1 MKENKIIE
9 GVDLFLVIALAA
21 ILIISSFIN
30 YPPLAALSIVLL
42 ILLVWRSVNRRKSR
56 ELEYFRGIEVLNENF
71 DDVTRAAV
79 FSMPFPL
86 VMISPRGKIKW
97 YNSQFSDCFE
107 FGEPMINHQID
118 EVVDEFLMSKI
129 VDDETQ
135 FIEMMIH
142 ERCYRFYLNFF
153 KDIGEKKEEIYLL
166 YGVDISKENDIRRRF
181 VNEAY
186 NAMHLQ
192 VDNYDEIFDA
202 TDEDMRPMVFAEI
215 DRVIS
220 EYFHRYE
227 AYIKKFDQDSY
238 VITVTHGELVKIM
251 ADKFTVL
258 DEVRDIELGNTLPP
272 TLSIGVN
279 TQGLN
284 PLDLYRGALA
294 AMDIAIGRGGDQVVV
309 KDGELLH
316 YFGGKNNALE
326 KRNKVKARVISHAL
340 AQMIRQ
346 ADQVFIMGH
355 KNPDMDSFGSA
366 LGIYEAC
373 KMENRKGFIVLNEV
387 VPSIRNIYEKVMDYD
402 KDYEKVFIDSDE
414 AVLKA
419 TPKSLVVIV
428 DNHRRASLECAD
440 LLDITEHVVLIDH
453 HRRGADYIDSATIT
467 YLETYVSSASEM
479 VTELLFYMAD
489 DLKIPQVVA
498 EALLAGI
505 SVDTK
510 NFYYQ
515 TGVRTFEA
523 ASILK
528 RQGADSIAVKNL
540 FKDDESTVRSKSEVV
555 SNAKI
560 YRDNIAIG
568 VFDEENE
575 DSILVAS
582 VSADELMSI
591 LGIDASF
598 VLTRSRGRIHISG
611 RSLGKISV
619 QLILE
624 KIGGGGHLTSA
635 GAQLDS
641 TMEEAVET
649 LKGAIDDFFK
659 EEENESNTD

>member
-1 MKENKIIE
+1 MKENKFIE
-9 GVDLFLVIALAA
+9 GVDLFLMITLVAT
-21 ILIISSFIN
+21 LIISSFIN
-30 YPPLAALSIVLL
+30 YPPLTALSILIL
-42 ILLVWRSVNRRKSR
+42 ILLVWRSAERRKRR
-56 ELEYFRGIEVLNENF
+56 EIAHCREIEVLNESF
-71 DDVTRAAV
+71 DDVTRVAV

-86 VMISPRGKIKW
+86 VMITPDGVIKW
-97 YNSQFSDCFE
+97 YNSQFSDCFSLDD
-107 FGEPMINHQID
+107 PVLNHPID
-118 EVVDEFLMSKI
+118 DVVDEFLMSRI
-129 VDDETQ
+129 TDEQTEY
-135 FIEMMIH
+135 IEMIIQ
-142 ERCYRFYLNFF
+142 EKCYRFYLNYF
-153 KDIGEKKEEIYLL
+153 KDIGEKNEEIYLL
-166 YGVDISKENDIRRRF
+166 YGVDISQEHDLRRRF
-181 VNEAY
+181 VNETY
-186 NAMHLQ
+186 NAILLQ
-192 VDNYDEIFDA
+192 IDNYDEIFDA

-227 AYIKKFDQDSY
+227 SYIKKFDQDSY
-238 VITVTHGELVKIM
+238 VITVTHGELVKMM

-258 DEVRDIELGNTLPP
+258 DGVREIALGNTLPP

-279 TQGLN
+279 TQGEN

-294 AMDIAIGRGGDQVVV
+294 SMDIAIGRGGDQVVV

-316 YFGGKNNALE
+316 YFGGKNSALE

-355 KNPDMDSFGSA
+355 KNPDMDSFGAA

-373 KMENRKGFIVLNEV
+373 KIESKKGYIVLNEV
-387 VPSIRNIYEKVMDYD
+387 VPSIRNIYDKVLDYD
-402 KDYEKVFIDSDE
+402 KGYEKVFINSAE
-414 AVLKA
+414 AVLKV

-428 DNHRRASLECAD
+428 DNHRRASVECED
-440 LLDITEHVVLIDH
+440 LLDITEHIVLIDH

-479 VTELLFYMAD
+479 VTELLFYMTD
-489 DLKIPQVVA
+489 DLKIPKVVA

-505 SVDTK
+505 TVDTK

-528 RQGADSIAVKNL
+528 RQGADSIVVKNL
-540 FKDDESTVRSKSEVV
+540 FKDDESTVRNKSDVV
-555 SNAKI
+555 SNAVI

-568 VFDEENE
+568 IFDEESD
-575 DSILVAS
+575 DSVLVAS
-582 VSADELMSI
+582 VSADELLSI

-598 VLTRSRGRIHISG
+598 VLTKSRGKIHISG
-611 RSLGKISV
+611 RSLGKIQV

-641 TMEEAVET
+641 SMEEAVET

-659 EEENESNTD
+659 EEENESNID